1 MVQFARSEILARLAA
16 VRQRGEPIVMG
27 GAGIGLVAKAADRA
41 GIDILMAY
49 NTGPFRM
56 DGHGSL
62 AGYLAYG
69 DANAITLELART
81 ILPVV
86 DDTPVVAG
94 IGAADPYRDPL
105 GLIDDFVAA
114 GYSGITN
121 VPTAGIY
128 DGAFRRH
135 IDATNLGYPREI
147 ELISAC
153 RARDVFTVAYAFS
166 ADEAAAMAEAGADIV
181 GAHVGLTSGG
191 MSGAAETL
199 LLDDACVA
207 VQRMIDAAVGARPD
221 VLVVAHGG
229 PFEDPSS
236 VGIAFERTSVHGYL
250 GASSIER
257 LPVERAIVEAVR
269 AFKALPLGDAG

>member
-1 MVQFARSEILARLAA
+1 VAFTRQQILERLLA
-16 VRQRGEPIVMG
+16 VRERGEPIVMG

-41 GIDILMAY
+41 GIDVLMAY

-69 DANAITLELART
+69 DANAITLELAAR

-86 DDTPVVAG
+86 TDTPVVAG
-94 IGAADPYRDPL
+94 IGAADPHREIGAMVESVLD
-105 GLIDDFVAA
+105 A
-114 GYSGITN
+114 GFSGVTN

-128 DGAFRRH
+128 DGQFRRH
-135 IDATNLGYPREI
+135 IEATGLGYAKEIDLVELCRERGI
-147 ELISAC
+147 
-153 RARDVFTVAYAFS
+153 FTVAYAFTPE
-166 ADEAAAMAEAGADIV
+166 EASAMAEAGADVV

-191 MSGAAETL
+191 AIGAAETL
-199 LLDDACVA
+199 SLADACAETRAMAVA
-207 VQRMIDAAVGARPD
+207 ARRGRSD

-229 PFEDPSS
+229 PFEDPES
-236 VGIAFERTSVHGYL
+236 VAAVFESGEVDGYL

-257 LPVERAIVEAVR
+257 LPVERAIEATVR
-269 AFKALPLGDAG
+269 AFKGLPLPSRS